1 MKVSE
6 IKILPPRRL
15 KPFKAILSDAGSKA
29 DKYVTE
35 AVKVHQEPLKRR
47 KNEYLKRCHRKGR
60 KKVHDLHLWPTD
72 PGRDPGRT
80 YANVDFFDGLAEH
93 EKRSYLLEL
102 LNQVCDD
109 NDNYSDDDIFLQMD
123 QKRNIFIDDAVMLFY
138 AMDDLQLI
146 TKAAPGRWYKSH
158 SLPF

>member
-15 KPFKAILSDAGSKA
+15 KPFKAVLSDAGSKA
-29 DKYVTE
+29 DKYTAE
-35 AVKVHQEPLKRR
+35 AVKVHQEPPKRR

-60 KKVHDLHLWPTD
+60 KKVHDL
-72 PGRDPGRT
+72 
-80 YANVDFFDGLAEH
+80 DFFDVLAEH

-146 TKAAPGRWYKSH
+146 TEAAPGRWYKSH